1 MREKQTRAQ
10 EAKARAARVLALNEK
25 LTSTRST
32 STAVRGSESGDRAV
46 RNVDREPACVPCV
59 SMDLSSLRAHRQ
71 RSSGT
76 PQSAAQQ
83 SRDLRRARSMASPHP
98 TTPSQTGVANDVSTN
113 SGESPGTPAR
123 TEARTRRVR
132 RPPLAGF
139 LRAHGQLQ
147 GNDEQERNSEPLP
160 RPVDEVGEDDIP
172 DNWRA
177 TYVGGNFTLEMIS
190 PVAAAPNAVPGHG
203 LLLFPMSRPAV
214 EQVQAH
220 LAAVRAATSPAT
232 ERAEVR
238 ADRGPAQRQRGM
250 CPPSTPPQPAPPR
263 SRTPVHGEIA
273 TVNDGGIGHGREMGT
288 ETGTHMEIEVPS
300 PEMIAAMQHALL
312 ADALT
317 PRRSRASF
325 RGGTHLDDVV
335 DIASRRVPTNL
346 ELRAQEHGARGSDS
360 QVLRSDS
367 TVQSMEDGLIA
378 ADLQASCSLLPPTTT
393 PPLSLPR
400 SLAVE

>member
-1 MREKQTRAQ
+1 
-10 EAKARAARVLALNEK
+10 
-25 LTSTRST
+25 
-32 STAVRGSESGDRAV
+32 
-46 RNVDREPACVPCV
+46 
-59 SMDLSSLRAHRQ
+59 
-71 RSSGT
+71 
-76 PQSAAQQ
+76 
-83 SRDLRRARSMASPHP
+83 MASPHP

-238 ADRGPAQRQRGM
+238 AGRGPAQRQRGM

-288 ETGTHMEIEVPS
+288 ETGTHME
-300 PEMIAAMQHALL
+300 
-312 ADALT
+312 
-317 PRRSRASF
+317 RAYF
-325 RGGTHLDDVV
+325 GEGLE
-335 DIASRRVPTNL
+335 RV
-346 ELRAQEHGARGSDS
+346 EL
-360 QVLRSDS
+360 
-367 TVQSMEDGLIA
+367 
-378 ADLQASCSLLPPTTT
+378 
-393 PPLSLPR
+393 
-400 SLAVE
+400 